1 MFHCGTFPS
10 KRHSSHLCARF
21 HADNAACAR
30 PMGKPWLEGFKFAT
44 YLSIPIVLTVAFAAN
59 PANLESIIRNVR
71 GLCDCVCV

>member
-1 MFHCGTFPS
+1 
-10 KRHSSHLCARF
+10 
-21 HADNAACAR
+21 
-30 PMGKPWLEGFKFAT
+30 MGKPWLEGFKFAT